1 MVLVR
6 VAVREARIN
15 TMNMEQHEK
24 EPPNTY
30 RLNALGLL
38 LQFTT
43 KVGDAKAQEETQ
55 LRRKSELQDYLE
67 KATKGDTSAAS
78 VEASMEKWLAET
90 KTKAQRLPSKDKMQW
105 VIQLNFAELTVTLKK

>member
-1 MVLVR
+1 
-6 VAVREARIN
+6 
-15 TMNMEQHEK
+15 MNMQQDEN

-55 LRRKSELQDYLE
+55 LRRKNELQEYLE
-67 KATKGDTSAAS
+67 KATGDDRSFET
-78 VEASMEKWLAET
+78 VKASMEKWLAET
-90 KTKAQRLPSKDKMQW
+90 GTKVQRLPSNSKMQW
-105 VIQLNFAELTVTLKK
+105 VIELNFAELTVTLKK